1 MTGRN
6 TIRNTA
12 GRIMFATASMI
23 RGGAERVVSILAN
36 HYAAAGWDVS
46 ILMLLHSHVGYE
58 LDPTIRIIDISN
70 DKVNAGLRFPKLVMQ
85 GRKILKE
92 VRPDVLVSFMDNVC
106 LVMGFAIRG
115 LGIRHVT
122 SERIDPSGI
131 RRNFALEKVLE
142 RIYASSDC
150 CVLQTKRAWGYFPES
165 VRSKSRIIPNPI
177 EVSCP
182 ASGTKRPRIVTAG
195 RLSPQKNH
203 MMLLEAFAGFVKGH
217 PDYTLDIYGEGALRN
232 ALEQRITSLGLA
244 GSITLRGN
252 APHLHEEISDAAMF
266 VLSSDYE
273 GLSNALL
280 EAMMMG
286 LPCISTSCSGSDE
299 AIEDGV
305 NGLLVPVGDS
315 DALEDAMGRLADD
328 EGLALMLGRNA
339 MVSAGRF
346 KADNVI
352 RLWTDAIEGRDGNQ
366 GGA

>member
-1 MTGRN
+1 
-6 TIRNTA
+6 
-12 GRIMFATASMI
+12 MFATASMM

-36 HYAAAGWDVS
+36 HYAAAGWEVS
-46 ILMLLHSHVGYE
+46 ILMLLHSHAGYE
-58 LDPTIRIIDISN
+58 LDPAIRIIDISN
-70 DKVNAGLRFPKLVMQ
+70 DKVNAGLRFPKLVML

-122 SERIDPSGI
+122 SERIDPSRI
-131 RRNFALEKVLE
+131 HRNFALEKALE

-150 CVLQTKRAWGYFPES
+150 CVLQTRRAWDYFPAS
-165 VRSKSRIIPNPI
+165 VQSKSRIIPNPI
-177 EVSCP
+177 EISCL
-182 ASGTKRPRIVTAG
+182 ASERKRPRIVAAG

-203 MMLLEAFAGFVKGH
+203 AMLLEAFAGFIKGH
-217 PDYTLDIYGEGALRN
+217 PDYSLDIYGEGRLRN
-232 ALEQRITSLGLA
+232 ALEQRIASLGLA
-244 GSITLRGN
+244 GSVALKGN
-252 APHLHEEISDAAMF
+252 APRLHEEISDAAMF

-286 LPCISTSCSGSDE
+286 LPCISTTCSGSDE

-305 NGLLVPVGDS
+305 NGLLVPVGDEA
-315 DALEDAMGRLADD
+315 ALRGAMERLAGD
-328 EGLALMLGRNA
+328 EELSSRLGRNA
-339 MVSAGRF
+339 RVSAERYR
-346 KADNVI
+346 AENVI
-352 RLWTDAIEGRDGNQ
+352 QLWEDAIGGGDGNQ